1 MYVFNHHNA
10 CMYLR
15 ALFQPDEAPVPLSR
29 ESTVHIGS
37 LRPEIVDDETAAGDD
52 LVAIADIQADPN
64 PFNKLVQ
71 HFSVQVSD
79 TH

>member
-1 MYVFNHHNA
+1 M
-10 CMYLR
+10 
-15 ALFQPDEAPVPLSR
+15 
-29 ESTVHIGS
+29 
-37 LRPEIVDDETAAGDD
+37 DDETAAGDD